1 MLFVLDGS
9 KALRKA
15 VRSVFGQVPVQRC
28 IRHKESNVMH
38 HLPERDRPPIKAR
51 RRRAWAETDYDRALE
66 QLTRLADELEHTHP
80 GAAGSLRE
88 GMTETLTV
96 TRLRIKGKLKRTGQP
111 QPGRGDYSA
120 ADWARP
126 EIEGLMT
133 DAPRPCLDQHG
144 RDQRRLDDGDGYAR
158 GDARGEP
165 DDGAVREA
173 DAAVR
178 FCGSQL
184 SAEVV

>member
-1 MLFVLDGS
+1 MPSVNLEL
-9 KALRKA
+9 
-15 VRSVFGQVPVQRC
+15 VRAMCP
-28 IRHKESNVMH
+28 
-38 HLPERDRPPIKAR
+38 A
-51 RRRAWAETDYDRALE
+51 
-66 QLTRLADELEHTHP
+66 
-80 GAAGSLRE
+80 GA
-88 GMTETLTV
+88 
-96 TRLRIKGKLKRTGQP
+96 
-111 QPGRGDYSA
+111 RGDYSS

-126 EIEGLMT
+126 EIEGLMP

-165 DDGAVREA
+165 DDGAVGEA

-184 SAEVV
+184 SAEVVESVDGDLAGTAVELLKHVRPVAGCQGERTARLIGGQPHVFLDEVLAGGRRGGGLADDRWVVAQLPTVAVNEDSTRAQVNDDVPFGG